1 MRTTIG
7 ITTITMLISQN
18 NNKQT
23 SLITIKKPKSRMRVK
38 NIKNDASVLAFV
50 TDNIRKAFEIKE
62 KAKTE
67 VIIKG
72 KNAEF
77 VAKFVQKRNIFA
89 KMYIQ
94 AKALSL
100 FGNEL

>member
-1 MRTTIG
+1 
-7 ITTITMLISQN
+7 
-18 NNKQT
+18 
-23 SLITIKKPKSRMRVK
+23 MRVK

-89 KMYIQ
+89 KMYICYLIYEILIQ
-94 AKALSL
+94 YFKFFYL
-100 FGNEL
+100 FCFLGSRTRIGNGFKNWKHYK